1 MHYLNYNERRQHG
14 SDTFPLE
21 FYAVD
26 PQHPRYEMPYHWH
39 SETELLYIRKGEFKL
54 SLDGKEILLREGE
67 LCYIPGGALHG
78 GEPIDCTYECIDYN
92 ISALLHQ
99 TPVVRKYLNFLENE
113 GSQIQNVFTKEQSG
127 ILKGASRLFAAA
139 RYKKTGWEL
148 LVLSGLYDFYG
159 TALQKEYRSETPGKK
174 ESPTRISQIK
184 AAIEYISSNYQE
196 QILLGD
202 LARISGFS
210 AKYFCKYFRIVTGKT
225 PIDYVN
231 YYRIDVACYLL
242 EQKKFSITE
251 VANQCGFNDISYFI
265 RCFKKYK
272 NCTPY
277 QYAKQQLLYDNKK

>member
-1 MHYLNYNERRQHG
+1 MHYLNYNEHKQHG

-21 FYAVD
+21 FYRVD
-26 PQHPRYEMPYHWH
+26 PQHPRYAMPYHWH
-39 SETELLYIRKGEFKL
+39 SETELLYIRKGEFQL
-54 SLDGKEILLREGE
+54 SLNGKEILLQEGE

-78 GEPIDCTYECIDYN
+78 GEPINCTYECIDFN

-99 TPVVRKYLNFLENE
+99 TPIARKYLNILENE
-113 GSQIQNVFTKEQSG
+113 SSQIQNVFTREQPG
-127 ILKGASRLFAAA
+127 ILKCASRLFAAA
-139 RYKKTGWEL
+139 RYKKQGWEL

-159 TALQKEYRSETPGKK
+159 TALQMEYRSQTSGKK

-184 AAIEYISSNYQE
+184 AAIEHISSNYQE
-196 QILLGD
+196 QILLDD
-202 LARISGFS
+202 LARISGLS

-242 EQKKFSITE
+242 EQRNLSITE

-272 NCTPY
+272 DCTPY
-277 QYAKQQLLYDNKK
+277 QYAKLQQSANSKK

>member
-1 MHYLNYNERRQHG
+1 MHYLNYNERKQHG

-26 PQHPRYEMPYHWH
+26 PQHPRYAMPYHWH
-39 SETELLYIRKGEFKL
+39 SETELLYIRKGSFKL
-54 SLDGKEILLREGE
+54 SLNGKEVLLREGE

-78 GEPIDCTYECIDYN
+78 GEPQNCTYECIDFN

-99 TPVVRKYLNFLENE
+99 TPIARKYLNILENE
-113 GSQIQNVFTKEQSG
+113 DSQIQNVFTKEQPG
-127 ILKGASRLFAAA
+127 ILKCASRLFAAA
-139 RYKKTGWEL
+139 RHRKQGWEL

-159 TALQKEYRSETPGKK
+159 TALQMEYIQSAGKK

-184 AAIEYISSNYQE
+184 SAIEYISSNYQE
-196 QILLGD
+196 QILLDD

-210 AKYFCKYFRIVTGKT
+210 AKYFCKYFRVVTGKT

-231 YYRIDVACYLL
+231 FYRIDVACYLL
-242 EQKKFSITE
+242 ERKTFSITE

-265 RCFKKYK
+265 RCFRKYK

-277 QYAKQQLLYDNKK
+277 QYAKQQQLEISKK